1 MEEYDLDSI
10 PEADRDFSE
19 NFSLKFDCKLIG
31 AEIANG
37 EFALQLKMER
47 LHEPKDGIQELD
59 LVDNWGFSFPAK
71 DFPDQETRA
80 EYVLKVRHLFHL
92 GVARAMTQ
100 EAGLHLVD
108 AGNFYLNSLGI
119 DSISKKEMVEV
130 HLNET
135 RRRIGGLALKTK
147 GKPSKWTRIELE
159 RAVLR
164 ALSTIKV
171 ENPTLG
177 HINRALKKRYPKKAP
192 ASGAAL
198 GVMLGR
204 FKIKWREMKSNR

>member
-1 MEEYDLDSI
+1 MEENDLDSI
-10 PEADRDFSE
+10 AEDKRDLNE
-19 NFSLKFDCKLIG
+19 RFSLTFDCQLVG
-31 AEIANG
+31 AEMANG
-37 EFALQLKMER
+37 EFALRLTMEQFHAPVPGIEELK
-47 LHEPKDGIQELD
+47 HIGSC
-59 LVDNWGFSFPAK
+59 GFSFPAE
-71 DFPDQETRA
+71 DFPDQEARA
-80 EYVLKVRHLFHL
+80 EYVEKVKRLFHH
-92 GVARAMTQ
+92 GVAFAMTQ

-108 AGNFYLNSLGI
+108 VGNFYLNALGI

-159 RAVLR
+159 RAVLK

-204 FKIKWREMKSNR
+204 FDIKWREMKSNR